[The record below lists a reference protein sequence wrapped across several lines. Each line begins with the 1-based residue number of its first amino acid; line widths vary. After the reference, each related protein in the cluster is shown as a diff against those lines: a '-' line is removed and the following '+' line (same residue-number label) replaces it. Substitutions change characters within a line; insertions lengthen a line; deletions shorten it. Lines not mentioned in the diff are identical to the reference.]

1 MATQYFKRNLP
12 LNLYREG
19 KNLLRAPC
27 SLGRKIYLV
36 LCWKQ
41 VLSCI
46 GGLLVN
52 FWACLLD
59 LPFPLCLFSLLNSV
73 SSWTLPF
80 KFVIPTIPT
89 MFFFFFLAVPKL
101 PWENNLHHQDKGLA
115 HSRWSVIHV
124 FVNKSKIK
132 IKWFCESTWAWAWVS
147 RLLKNLTCFYFSTVM
162 GN

>member
-1 MATQYFKRNLP
+1 MAAAAAAKSLQWCLTLCKPIDGSPPGSSISGMTAGQLKCLKAGDTNRLHLLCYLEWLGSNCAQYQGEQDSSLGW
-12 LNLYREG
+12 EG

-59 LPFPLCLFSLLNSV
+59 LLFPLCLFSLLNSV

-89 MFFFFFLAVPKL
+89 MFFFSFPGC
-101 PWENNLHHQDKGLA
+101 P
-115 HSRWSVIHV
+115 
-124 FVNKSKIK
+124 
-132 IKWFCESTWAWAWVS
+132 
-147 RLLKNLTCFYFSTVM
+147 
-162 GN
+162 